1 MRKKSMESQVSLA
14 LKDHFKEDNH
24 LTFWSYN
31 QVHHLILVIPCNA
44 TFRSKQ
50 SNAQLRSLEG
60 VRWLSSLKW
69 SHLAGE
75 SMKSTFCCEYPCQG
89 FTWLSAV
96 IYQYLIVSLL
106 FPTIILTV
114 FHTNM
119 YKWLPHIFPL
129 KWSFLCL
136 LQFEQKAVFLGI

>member
-1 MRKKSMESQVSLA
+1 MSILHLLSCSLA
-14 LKDHFKEDNH
+14 FFWCLLTSRFLFCSCFVLFCFVLFVWWGELILEVLVSGYIWVRRTGKARSH
-24 LTFWSYN
+24 LTIN
-31 QVHHLILVIPCNA
+31 
-44 TFRSKQ
+44 
-50 SNAQLRSLEG
+50 
-60 VRWLSSLKW
+60 
-69 SHLAGE
+69 HLAGE

-89 FTWLSAV
+89 VHLWLRIPWLSAV

-129 KWSFLCL
+129 K
-136 LQFEQKAVFLGI
+136 